1 MRLRIH
7 KNVEHV
13 LAIIHPVRACL
24 SDFISFSMEDVGMSP
39 TDSEGERS
47 VLAGRGER
55 IRCKLITLDNER
67 ANAKGKGGVT
77 I

>member
-13 LAIIHPVRACL
+13 LAIIHPMRACL
-24 SDFISFSMEDVGMSP
+24 SDFISSMEDAGISP
-39 TDSEGERS
+39 TNSEGERS
-47 VLAGRGER
+47 VLVGRGER
-55 IRCKLITLDNER
+55 TRYKITTLDNER
-67 ANAKGKGGVT
+67 ANAKGEDGVT